1 MLVDMIVRNHEV
13 AVAKPTK
20 EIVPPII
27 LVKTESG
34 CELPAVE
41 WSGVDNRSGYGLEER
56 LQRRSLQRD
65 LQSCS

>member
-1 MLVDMIVRNHEV
+1 MLVDMTVRNHEV
-13 AVAKPTK
+13 AAAKPTK

-27 LVKTESG
+27 LVRTESG

-41 WSGVDNRSGYGLEER
+41 WSGSGNRSGYGLEER
-56 LQRRSLQRD
+56 LQRRSLERD